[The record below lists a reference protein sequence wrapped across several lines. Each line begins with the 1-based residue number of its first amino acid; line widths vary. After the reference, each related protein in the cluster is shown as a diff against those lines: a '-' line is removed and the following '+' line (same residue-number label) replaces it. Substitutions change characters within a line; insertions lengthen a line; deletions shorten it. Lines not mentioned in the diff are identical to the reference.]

1 MARHG
6 RNQPAIR
13 CVSAK
18 SIQYRPAVP
27 PGILHFRAA
36 MLWYPWLLA
45 KPPIN
50 GGRIVSIL
58 SEFKQFAI
66 KGNVVDLAVGFVIG
80 AAFGKIV
87 TSFTND
93 ILMPPIGLALGAVD
107 FSNLFIN
114 LSSTHYPTIA
124 AAKAAGAPTLNIG
137 LFINTIIDF
146 LIIAFAVFLL
156 VKWVNRLV
164 GEAPPPPTTKDC
176 PYCMT
181 PIPIGATRCPHCT
194 SELKAA

>member
-1 MARHG
+1 M
-6 RNQPAIR
+6 
-13 CVSAK
+13 
-18 SIQYRPAVP
+18 
-27 PGILHFRAA
+27 
-36 MLWYPWLLA
+36 
-45 KPPIN
+45 
-50 GGRIVSIL
+50 SIL

-66 KGNVVDLAVGFVIG
+66 KGNVIDLAVGFVVG

-87 TSFTND
+87 TSLTND

-124 AAKAAGAPTLNIG
+124 AAKAAGAPTLNVG

-156 VKWVNRLV
+156 VKWMNQLV
-164 GEAPPPPTTKDC
+164 GEKPGPPTTKEC
-176 PYCMT
+176 PYCLSA
-181 PIPIGATRCPHCT
+181 IALGATRCPHCT

>member
-1 MARHG
+1 M
-6 RNQPAIR
+6 
-13 CVSAK
+13 
-18 SIQYRPAVP
+18 
-27 PGILHFRAA
+27 
-36 MLWYPWLLA
+36 
-45 KPPIN
+45 
-50 GGRIVSIL
+50 SIL

-66 KGNVVDLAVGFVIG
+66 KGSVIDLAVGFVVG

-93 ILMPPIGLALGAVD
+93 ILMPPIGLAVGAVD

-114 LSSTHYPTIA
+114 LSSKHYPTIA
-124 AAKAAGAPTLNIG
+124 AAKAAGAPTLNVG

-156 VKWVNRLV
+156 VKWMNQLV
-164 GEAPPPPTTKDC
+164 GEKPGPPTTKEC
-176 PYCMT
+176 PYCLSA
-181 PIPIGATRCPHCT
+181 IALAATRCPHCT